1 MDHKIK
7 IFKEVVLTRSFTRA
21 AENLY
26 MSQPAVSK
34 TIKNLEQE
42 YGKAFFLRE
51 GNSIA
56 LTNEGEIFLEYA
68 ESLLDI
74 YAKIEHEF
82 SSENPDFPDKIKVGA
97 STTIAQYVIP
107 KIAASLQNSN
117 KNLSFN
123 LISGNTGDIQQLIL
137 NGQLDFGIIEGE
149 NQNTRLNYDPF
160 VKDELV
166 LVTSTKNKVF
176 KLEDITMAQLPDL
189 DFVERESGSGTRE
202 VIANALKKHQIPDL
216 KVKASLGSTE
226 GIKSYLRNSNH
237 FAFLSI
243 HAINQEVLDGH
254 LRVVEV
260 QGLSISRWFHFVKR
274 QGFQSRLNQKLENI
288 FIEGYNKKE

>member
-7 IFKEVVLTRSFTRA
+7 IFKEVVLTKSFTKA
-21 AENLY
+21 AKNLY

-34 TIKNLEQE
+34 TIKNLEEE

-56 LTNEGEIFLEYA
+56 LTHEGERFLNYA

-74 YAKIEHEF
+74 YTKMEHEF
-82 SSENPDFPDKIKVGA
+82 SSENPAFPDSIKIGA

-107 KIAASLQNSN
+107 KIAALLQNTH
-117 KNLSFN
+117 KDLSFQ
-123 LISGNTGDIQQLIL
+123 LISGNTGYIQQLIL

-149 NQNTRLNYDPF
+149 NQNTRLSYEPF

-166 LVTSTKNKVF
+166 LVTSTKNKASQEEIRLDQF
-176 KLEDITMAQLPDL
+176 GDL

-202 VIANALKKHQIPDL
+202 VIANALKKQGIPEL
-216 KVKASLGSTE
+216 KVKTTLGSTE
-226 GIKSYLRNSNH
+226 SIKAYLRYSNH

-243 HAINQEVLDGH
+243 HAINQEILDGH
-254 LRVVEV
+254 LKVVEV
-260 QGLSISRWFHFVKR
+260 PELSITRWFYFVKR

-288 FIEGYNKKE
+288 FVEGYNKNE

>member
-1 MDHKIK
+1 MDHKLR
-7 IFKEVVLTRSFTRA
+7 IFKEVVLTRSFTKA

-56 LTNEGEIFLEYA
+56 LTAEGKVFLKYANSLLEIF
-68 ESLLDI
+68 
-74 YAKIEHEF
+74 AKMKQEF
-82 SSENPDFPDKIKVGA
+82 STENPNFPNHIKIGA

-107 KIAASLQNSN
+107 GMAASLQNIHSDLN
-117 KNLSFN
+117 FN

-149 NQNTRLNYDPF
+149 NQNTRLQYEPF

-166 LVTSTKNKVF
+166 LVTSVKNQAVDESIIIAH
-176 KLEDITMAQLPDL
+176 LSRLN
-189 DFVERESGSGTRE
+189 FVEREPGSGTRE
-202 VIANALKKHQIPDL
+202 VIANALKKHHIPAL
-216 KVKASLGSTE
+216 NVKATLGSTE
-226 GIKSYLRNSNH
+226 SIKSYLRHSRH

-243 HAINQEVLDGH
+243 HAIKRELLDGH
-254 LRVVEV
+254 LKVIEV
-260 QGLSISRWFHFVKR
+260 KGLSITRWFNFVSR
-274 QGFQSRLNQKLENI
+274 QGFQSQLNQKLKNI
-288 FIEGYNKKE
+288 FLEEYSK